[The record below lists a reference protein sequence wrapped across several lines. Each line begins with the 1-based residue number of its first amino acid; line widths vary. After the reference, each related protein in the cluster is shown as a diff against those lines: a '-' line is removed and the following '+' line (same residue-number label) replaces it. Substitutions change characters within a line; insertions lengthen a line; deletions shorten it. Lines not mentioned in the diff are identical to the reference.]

1 MIRGLIVFFAG
12 CHFIRTKCLC
22 KPVVNTQRAAASLFS
37 FLMSYGRRSTLIDME
52 EGSFIFRTMTL

>member
-1 MIRGLIVFFAG
+1 MFFLLAA
-12 CHFIRTKCLC
+12 ILSVQSVYAE
-22 KPVVNTQRAAASLFS
+22 PVVNTQRAAASLFS